1 VFTVTNA
8 STIVNTIY
16 GKKNKGLDFEYMYSF
31 LTRKTSYLT
40 REFIRADGI
49 DKSKIKETYIE
60 SLSWLIAISHLL
72 EIDLES
78 SFFSKFP
85 GICPYCIKSPC
96 CCSQTHRKPEFTSNA
111 RKIKEE
117 LAYSKDAIYRNG
129 KAQTYAPDMINNIYP
144 SNKNIFNIFGGFY
157 HSSRLFEELG
167 ELHEAY
173 AKLKEDKFYNKK
185 NLEDEL
191 ADILAWML
199 SLWGIMFKDIDLGD
213 AIDTYYING
222 CPSCNSSECICDD
235 YSGRIVSTSSRN
247 EALQKIKS
255 LINKE
260 MENTSDNE
268 EDVILKL
275 RSSILSIEDAI
286 SSGSESDARR
296 TVAEIDSALAFIY
309 QKAPK
314 PSLTPNQAELNSELD
329 RSRKLI

>member
-1 VFTVTNA
+1 MFTVKNA
-8 STIVNTIY
+8 SIIVNSIY
-16 GKKNKGLDFEYMYSF
+16 GKKNKSLDFEYMYSF

-40 REFIRADGI
+40 REFIRADGV

-60 SLSWLIAISHLL
+60 SLSWLIAISQYL
-72 EIDLES
+72 ETDLES

-96 CCSQTHRKPEFTSNA
+96 RCSQTHRKPEFTSNA

-129 KAQTYAPDMINNIYP
+129 KTQIYAPDMINDIYP

-173 AKLKEDKFYNKK
+173 AKLKEDKFYSKT
-185 NLEDEL
+185 NLDDEL

-199 SLWGIMFKDIDLGD
+199 SLWGIMFKDTDLGD
-213 AIDTYYING
+213 AIDNYYIKG

-235 YSGRIVSTSSRN
+235 YSGRMVSTSSRN
-247 EALQKIKS
+247 EALGKIKS
-255 LINKE
+255 LIRKE
-260 MENTSDNE
+260 VENTSSNE

-275 RSSILSIEDAI
+275 ESSILSIDDAI

-296 TVAEIDSALAFIY
+296 TVAEVDSALAFIY
-309 QKAPK
+309 QTTPTLS
-314 PSLTPNQAELNSELD
+314 PTPNQTELLCELD
-329 RSRKLI
+329 KSRKLI